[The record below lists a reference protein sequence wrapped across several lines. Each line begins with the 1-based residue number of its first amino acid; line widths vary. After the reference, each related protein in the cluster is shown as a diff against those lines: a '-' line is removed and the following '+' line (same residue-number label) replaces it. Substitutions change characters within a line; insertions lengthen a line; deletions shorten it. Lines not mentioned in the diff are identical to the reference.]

1 MSLDLNNY
9 FKLGLDSTN
18 DAVNE
23 PGIMNTIRTPTDTS
37 SSTLNRITFKVPKI
51 GMLTED
57 SHINVQFLSSV
68 MHAQGRTTPNFVN
81 GALGCVKR
89 FRILMDNRV
98 LCDLEVPS
106 KFTTPN
112 LYARKSMTQ
121 LNDYHYHYLGNQ
133 FKTDVRVD
141 NGCEELSR
149 DVRYMIRT
157 NNTSQY
163 LYNYNIIGAT
173 QATSDVYG
181 IPLRMLGAKFLETSS
196 LPVFLMNDREIIVE
210 VTFHSDCREYVVSD
224 TATLAAGDVTVNL
237 ARCELVST
245 HIMLDDAT
253 ENRERAA
260 SVTKAVQFPFVDTYM
275 IRASHTG
282 LGAAAGVGQRNNQ
295 NTIYRLHLNNREL
308 HSLLMVPTNTPSNST
323 FAPFNGQ
330 SRTVANQR
338 SDCLGDTVLQLKSNG
353 QNYFD
358 RPITNNAVM
367 FQLLT
372 YYNQGLA
379 MKVPYQAWN
388 CNDQSLLDISS
399 TTSGTNVA
407 RMLDYRGA
415 WRYLGVDFRNGN
427 SGVYGAGTPQKSAL
441 EVDFTAS
448 CPNGHANNPTLANT
462 TKDVFFYVNV
472 SKLLSLGGKNISI
485 SF

>member
-18 DAVNE
+18 DAVME

-37 SSTLNRITFKVPKI
+37 SSTLNRVTFKVPKI

-68 MHAQGRTTPNFVN
+68 AGSTGRATPNFVN

-112 LYARKSMTQ
+112 LYARKSQTQ

-133 FKTDVRVD
+133 FKTDVRAD
-141 NGCEELSR
+141 NGKEELSR
-149 DVRYMIRT
+149 DVRYMVTT
-157 NNTSQY
+157 NNANQHI
-163 LYNYNIIGAT
+163 YNYNIIGAT

-181 IPLRMLGAKFLETSS
+181 LPLRMLGAKFLETSS
-196 LPVFLMNDREIIVE
+196 LPVFLMNDREIVVE
-210 VTFHSDCREYVVSD
+210 LTFHSDCREYAVLD
-224 TATLAAGDVTVNL
+224 NGTLGATDVTVNL
-237 ARCELVST
+237 GRCELVST

-253 ENRERAA
+253 EQRERAA
-260 SVTKAVQFPFVDTYM
+260 SMTKAVQFPFVDTYM

-282 LGAAAGVGQRNNQ
+282 NAAAAGVGQRNNK

-308 HSLLMVPTNTPSNST
+308 HSLLMVPTNTPSNNT

-338 SDCLGDTVLQLKSNG
+338 SDCLGDSILQLKSNG

-358 RPITNNAVM
+358 RPISNNAVL

-388 CNDQSLLDISS
+388 CTDQSLNDISAA
-399 TTSGTNVA
+399 GQPA
-407 RMLDYRGA
+407 RMQDYRGA

-448 CPNGHANNPTLANT
+448 VPNGHVSNPTIAST